1 VSTINTEEFVSAV
14 RASAEIETYEKAEVA
29 VKATLTVL
37 GQRLASEAPHLAAQ
51 LPTELAEYLHAE
63 DEQVE
68 KFDLAEFYERVAR
81 LEGHHVDPAEA
92 RRHARAVTA
101 ALRASVGDEYIHM
114 LSQLPNEYGD
124 LTHSDKGEYP
134 GDVQVPRGG

>member
-1 VSTINTEEFVSAV
+1 MNTEEFVSAV

-37 GQRLASEAPHLAAQ
+37 GQRLASEAAHLAAQ
-51 LPTELAEYLHAE
+51 LPPELAECLHPE
-63 DEQVE
+63 DERVE
-68 KFDLAEFYERVAR
+68 KFGLAEFYERVAR
-81 LEGHHVDPAEA
+81 LEGAESDPRQA

-101 ALRASVGDEYIHM
+101 ALRASVGDEYLHV
-114 LSQLPNEYGD
+114 LSQLPNEYGE